1 MTGAATTKKTQL
13 EQLKLHTIVVADTG
27 DVEAIKRLKPQDA
40 TTNPSLI
47 YQAAQMDQYA
57 SLVDD
62 AIAYGKGDLAVV
74 MVRRLAFLL
83 LHRLQGSP
91 MTLDAPQRTTK
102 GFSSLMRREW
112 PVFRPF
118 ITHTSIV
125 RSPPASL
132 YECSSILCC
141 TTAVNRLFH
150 TTGQIGG
157 EFWCGNYQNRT
168 WVREYRSGRTI
179 VL

>member
-1 MTGAATTKKTQL
+1 MTGAATKTTTTTQL

-74 MVRRLAFLL
+74 MVRLCLPSTK
-83 LHRLQGSP
+83 HWQGSP
-91 MTLDAPQRTTK
+91 MTLDAQQRTNETM
-102 GFSSLMRREW
+102 LAR
-112 PVFRPF
+112 FR
-118 ITHTSIV
+118 H
-125 RSPPASL
+125 L
-132 YECSSILCC
+132 
-141 TTAVNRLFH
+141 
-150 TTGQIGG
+150 
-157 EFWCGNYQNRT
+157 
-168 WVREYRSGRTI
+168 
-179 VL
+179 